1 MRGVS
6 MELSNGHVSGRIAG
20 QSSQNLIPSRP
31 FIFLALTVQMWY
43 WKKTFMRIYGLWNLR
58 FDPSRCDL
66 CLSIRGQML
75 GRNDWI
81 VRDVSF
87 ASLFVWYFLFLRFLI
102 YIFFIMIFFNAFY
115 LYLFDFINIGRS
127 IHFENKYFNDS
138 FACFYVLLYLNS
150 TSYS

>member
-1 MRGVS
+1 MRAIYVLILLNFLKFLSAYRSKTMRGVS

-87 ASLFVWYFLFLRFLI
+87 ASLFMWYFLFLTI
-102 YIFFIMIFFNAFY
+102 SY
-115 LYLFDFINIGRS
+115 
-127 IHFENKYFNDS
+127 IHFFHNDL
-138 FACFYVLLYLNS
+138 F
-150 TSYS
+150 